1 MKDVLVISDVI
12 FDEVHFTP
20 GYSFL
25 KMNNNE
31 EVVHLWR
38 NRRIQIAYN

>member
-1 MKDVLVISDVI
+1 MKDVLVISDVM
-12 FDEVHFTP
+12 FNGAYLTP
-20 GYSFL
+20 GRGFL

-38 NRRIQIAYN
+38 IIRILVAQN